1 MLTYAMYVQIYSK
14 YKINSLINMINIF
27 TMHNTWSP
35 RLPARKPIWD

>member
-14 YKINSLINMINIF
+14 YKINSLINLLYIF

-35 RLPARKPIWD
+35 RLPAIKPIRD